1 MATTLHEVG
10 ADTGTRMKAYL
21 ALIAMLVA
29 GIDMASAR
37 QAVQP
42 PVARP
47 AEVQAPTETF
57 PITGIDAGGNLPE
70 YRIGPGDV
78 LGVMF
83 WRDQELTTDV
93 VVRPDGRITLPV
105 MNEMDVV
112 GLSTEE
118 LRTRI
123 TERARKYVADPI
135 VSVIVRQIHSR
146 YVFITGKVNKPGS
159 YSLYG
164 PMSVLQLIAMAAG
177 LQEYADKAG
186 IVIVRDQNGKQQ
198 RLSFNFDDVVKRG
211 VLTQNIMLRPGDT
224 VVVP

>member
-1 MATTLHEVG
+1 
-10 ADTGTRMKAYL
+10 MKAYL
-21 ALIAMLVA
+21 ILIVMLV
-29 GIDMASAR
+29 GWIDPATA
-37 QAVQP
+37 QP
-42 PVARP
+42 AL
-47 AEVQAPTETF
+47 QAPGPPPAGGESA
-57 PITGIDAGGNLPE
+57 PELGPVTGVAPGGNLPE

-78 LGVMF
+78 LGVMY
-83 WRDQELTTDV
+83 WRDKELTADV

-105 MNEMDVV
+105 LNEMDVV

-123 TERARKYVADPI
+123 TERARKYVTEPI

-146 YVFITGKVNKPGS
+146 YVFITGKVNKPGP

-186 IVIVRDQNGKQQ
+186 IVIVRDENGKQQ
-198 RLSFNFDDVVKRG
+198 RLAFNFDDVVRRG
-211 VLTQNIMLRPGDT
+211 VLAQNIMLKPGDT

>member
-1 MATTLHEVG
+1 
-10 ADTGTRMKAYL
+10 MKAGFTFFF
-21 ALIAMLVA
+21 ALFACVE
-29 GIDMASAR
+29 MASA
-37 QAVQP
+37 QP
-42 PVARP
+42 AG
-47 AEVQAPTETF
+47 QAPDTPAVVET
-57 PITGIDAGGNLPE
+57 PSETGPVTGVVPGGNLPE

-83 WRDQELTTDV
+83 WRDKELTTDV

-105 MNEMDVV
+105 MNEMEVV

-123 TERARKYVADPI
+123 TERARKYVTDPI
-135 VSVIVRQIHSR
+135 VSIIVRQIHSR
-146 YVFITGKVNKPGS
+146 YVFITGKVNKPGP

-177 LQEYADKAG
+177 LQEYADKSG
-186 IVIVRDQNGKQQ
+186 IVIVRDDNGKQQ
-198 RLSFNFDDVVKRG
+198 RLAFNFDDVVKRG
-211 VLTQNIMLRPGDT
+211 ALAQNIMLKPGDT

>member
-1 MATTLHEVG
+1 MRAGFTFFFAL
-10 ADTGTRMKAYL
+10 L
-21 ALIAMLVA
+21 ACVE
-29 GIDMASAR
+29 MASA
-37 QAVQP
+37 QP
-42 PVARP
+42 AG
-47 AEVQAPTETF
+47 QAPGTPAVVET
-57 PITGIDAGGNLPE
+57 PSETAPVTGVVPGGNLPE

-83 WRDQELTTDV
+83 WRDKELTTDV

-105 MNEMDVV
+105 MNEMEVV

-123 TERARKYVADPI
+123 TERARKYVTDPI
-135 VSVIVRQIHSR
+135 VSIIVRQIHSR
-146 YVFITGKVNKPGS
+146 YVFITGKVNKPGP

-177 LQEYADKAG
+177 LQEYADKSG
-186 IVIVRDQNGKQQ
+186 IVIVRDDNGKQQ
-198 RLSFNFDDVVKRG
+198 RLAFNFDDVVKRG
-211 VLTQNIMLRPGDT
+211 ALAQNIMLKPGDT